1 MEEKRGCA
9 LVSLR
14 FSCRMMLW
22 ARSTQLA
29 QM

>member
-1 MEEKRGCA
+1 MVVNIGEA
-9 LVSLR
+9 VDIFR

-22 ARSTQLA
+22 ARSTQFA